1 MTIYFDN
8 GATTK
13 PYKEV
18 IEKVADIMENNY
30 GNPSSVHKLG
40 LAADKALREARKSL
54 GAIINCSEDEI
65 IFTSGGSESNNFIIS
80 SYGRSGGHVITTEI
94 EHASVRETY
103 GALESRGVKVTY
115 LKVDPSGRV
124 DIEALGNAINKD
136 TLLVSIMY
144 VNNEIGTIQDIKEIG
159 RLIKEKSSR
168 AKFHVDAVQGFCKL
182 PIDVKAMNIDFLSAG
197 AHKIHGPKGVGLCY
211 IKKNNKPEPLI
222 YGGSQEQGLRAGTVN
237 VPGAV
242 GFALA
247 AEITFKNMAD
257 NYSKVWELK
266 KYFIEKLKEL
276 QMVYI
281 NSPLEDSFSPFILNV
296 QFKGVRGEILLRY
309 LEDKDIYVSAGAA
322 CSSKNSKD
330 SRVLKAIGLNHEEIL
345 SSIRFSFC
353 PDNTKEEI
361 DRVIEELK
369 IGLNF
374 LRRIKR

>member
-18 IEKVADIMENNY
+18 IEKISEVMANNY

-54 GAIINCSEDEI
+54 GNIINCGEDEI
-65 IFTSGGSESNNFIIS
+65 IFTSGGSESNNFVIN
-80 SYGRSGGHVITTEI
+80 SYGRPGGHIITTEI
-94 EHASVRETY
+94 EHASVGETY
-103 GALESRGVKVTY
+103 RALEAKGVKVTY
-115 LKVDPSGRV
+115 LKVDSKGRV
-124 DIEALGNAINKD
+124 DLEALKAAIDKN

-144 VNNEIGTIQDIKEIG
+144 VNNEIGTVQDLKEIG
-159 RLIKEKSSR
+159 RIIKEKSSR

-182 PIDVKAMNIDFLSAG
+182 PIDVKEMNIDFLSAG
-197 AHKIHGPKGVGLCY
+197 AHKIHGPKGIGLCY
-211 IKKNNKPEPLI
+211 IKKNIKPEPLI

-247 AEITFKNMAD
+247 AEITCSKLED

-266 KYFIEKLKEL
+266 KYFIERLKEL
-276 QMVYI
+276 STVYI
-281 NSPLEDSFSPFILNV
+281 NSPLEDSFSPYILNV

-322 CSSKNSKD
+322 CS
-330 SRVLKAIGLNHEEIL
+330 
-345 SSIRFSFC
+345 
-353 PDNTKEEI
+353 
-361 DRVIEELK
+361 
-369 IGLNF
+369 
-374 LRRIKR
+374 